1 MRGQDEPQ
9 TSFEVASVK
18 PISEPTGIKFDQGRL
33 SAKASVWGLVAMA
46 YGVGMGQVVNAPG
59 WTRNSIYDVEAS
71 TRRPASQEQMLL
83 FLRELLSER
92 FKLSVH
98 EETRQIEASIM
109 SLSPSG
115 PKFRPLRADEALSKG
130 PGTHLRTML
139 LLIGTIRSL
148 VQSGDAPVLDRTGL
162 IGDYDICLNLSVL
175 GPGNHDPGDYIALI
189 KEQLGIEIQLRKT
202 PIKTVVVDHVE
213 RPTEN

>member
-1 MRGQDEPQ
+1 MRGQDELQ
-9 TSFEVASVK
+9 TSFEIASVK
-18 PISEPTGIKFDQGRL
+18 PISIPTGIEFDPGRL

-46 YGVGMGQVVNAPG
+46 YGVGMYQVMNAPG
-59 WTRNSIYDVEAS
+59 WTRNSVYDVEAT
-71 TRRPASQEQMLL
+71 TRQPASQEQMLL
-83 FLRELLSER
+83 FLRKLLTKR

-98 EETRQIEASIM
+98 EDTRQIDAWIM

-115 PKFRPLRADEALSKG
+115 PKFRQLRADEALSKG
-130 PGTHLRTML
+130 PGTHLRTMV
-139 LLIGTIRSL
+139 LLIGTVRSL
-148 VQSGDAPVLDRTGL
+148 VQSGDTPVLDRTGL

-175 GPGNHDPGDYIALI
+175 GAENHDPGDYIALI
-189 KEQLGIEIQLRKT
+189 KEQLGIEVQLRKT